1 MLAID
6 IPGATRLR
14 LEHLVL
20 DFNGTMA
27 CDGVLLEGVPPLLA
41 AVSEHLRISVVTGDT
56 FGRAAEALAGL
67 PCTLTT
73 LRVSDQAAAK
83 LEFMQR
89 LGPSRTA
96 CIGNG
101 RNDRLMLGTAA
112 LGIVV
117 VQSEGASVE
126 ALHAAKVVAPNI
138 HDALRLLLN
147 PVRLVATLRD

>member
-6 IPGATRLR
+6 IPSATTLR

-27 CDGVLLEGVPPLLA
+27 CDGVLLEGVSPLLA
-41 AVSEHLRISVVTGDT
+41 AVSAHLRIHVVTGDT

-73 LRVSDQAAAK
+73 LDPADQAAAK
-83 LEFMQR
+83 LEFVQR
-89 LGPSRTA
+89 LGPSRTV
-96 CIGNG
+96 CMGNG

-112 LGIVV
+112 LGIGV
-117 VQSEGASVE
+117 VQSEGASVD
-126 ALHAAKVVAPNI
+126 AMHAAKVVVPSI
-138 HDALRLLLN
+138 QDALRLLLN
-147 PVRLVATLRD
+147 PLRLVATLRD